1 VRCDDGDDTV
11 DAALTVILIRND
23 VRYFVLW
30 FSLHSEHPPHLWI
43 VNGDNT
49 VDAVLS
55 TLYDIN
61 LVFNVV
67 RKPEDAKGVIR
78 RYQRGNQKIPKGK
91 SEDTKGVIRRYQRG
105 NQKIPKGESEDTK
118 GGIRRYQRGNQKIP
132 KRESEAINQI
142 RTNNTMA
149 KWILT
154 NRQTLFFS
162 LSFIYLL

>member
-1 VRCDDGDDTV
+1 MVTDKNYFSMYFYFSRNIYILHNYSAYGVYIKNGATFDYDSISVYTVTVRCDDGDDTV

-78 RYQRGNQKIPKGK
+78 RYQRGNQKIPKG
-91 SEDTKGVIRRYQRG
+91 
-105 NQKIPKGESEDTK
+105 
-118 GGIRRYQRGNQKIP
+118 
-132 KRESEAINQI
+132 
-142 RTNNTMA
+142 
-149 KWILT
+149 
-154 NRQTLFFS
+154 
-162 LSFIYLL
+162 